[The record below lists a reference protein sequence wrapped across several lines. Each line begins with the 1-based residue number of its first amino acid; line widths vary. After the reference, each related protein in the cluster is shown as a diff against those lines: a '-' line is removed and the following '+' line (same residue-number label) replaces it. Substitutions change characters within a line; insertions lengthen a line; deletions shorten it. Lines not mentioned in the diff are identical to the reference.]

1 MAEVTEHAFSRQEKL
16 LGSAAMEKLVAAHV
30 AVFGLGGVGS
40 FAAEAIARAGVGKIT
55 LVDHDTVSQSNLNRQ
70 LLALHSTLG
79 QYKSALMRQRIL
91 DINPFVQAE

>member
-40 FAAEAIARAGVGKIT
+40 FAAEAIAGPG
-55 LVDHDTVSQSNLNRQ
+55 
-70 LLALHSTLG
+70 
-79 QYKSALMRQRIL
+79 
-91 DINPFVQAE
+91 